1 MTGAWLGLGFVLGVL
16 ADRNNPLESLVLLLS
31 LVASSWLIGRHGWH
45 LVRVAGV
52 LVLGMVLGI
61 VRYHVLLVPST
72 LGTSASGVVL
82 TVATADG
89 NSETSEVVILRD
101 DGQLVGLTVDNP
113 TAVEVGQRVV
123 WQGVYRPGRST
134 VAGIGVV
141 GQYEV
146 EAFEAEQ
153 ERAFWPLLALRRW
166 VRGAVLRVVPEPSGS
181 LTLGILTG
189 DDRGLAASTREVLRR
204 SGLSHLTAV
213 SGWNVAVVTAVVEGL
228 VARLSPWLW
237 LRWVG
242 IGTAVWG
249 YAVLTGLEPPVQR
262 AATMATLYLLARW
275 RGWPRE
281 PISVL
286 GWAVVGLLLVRP
298 ELAYSLAFQLSAIAT
313 FTLSAMRLG
322 ETKERQWR
330 EFLLVPVAVQLAVT
344 PLLLARFGTFSL
356 VAPLA
361 NVLVEP
367 VMPWFLLA
375 GLVALLAAPLG
386 WVGTMWA
393 MPAWILG
400 RWIVLVAEWSLR
412 IPGASGVM
420 VEPPDW
426 GLVWLYV
433 LGGGLWLTWIDRGGR
448 EA

>member
-16 ADRNNPLESLVLLLS
+16 AEQSNPLKSLVFVIS
-31 LVASSWLIGRHGWH
+31 LVMSCWLIGRHGWH
-45 LVRVAGV
+45 LVR
-52 LVLGMVLGI
+52 I
-61 VRYHVLLVPST
+61 VGVLLVGFVLGVVRYQVLPVPPAE
-72 LGTSASGVVL
+72 GTSASGVVL
-82 TVATADG
+82 TVAGDG
-89 NSETSEVVILRD
+89 SETLEVVILRD
-101 DGQLVGLTVDNP
+101 DGQLVGLTVDDP

-213 SGWNVAVVTAVVEGL
+213 SGWNVAVVTAVVEGV
-228 VARLSPWLW
+228 VARLSPWVW

-262 AATMATLYLLARW
+262 AAAMATLYLLARW

-281 PISVL
+281 PISAL
-286 GWAVVGLLLVRP
+286 GWAGVGLLLVRP

-322 ETKERQWR
+322 ETKERQWK

-344 PLLLARFGTFSL
+344 PLLLLRLGTFSL

-361 NVLVEP
+361 NALVEP
-367 VMPWFLLA
+367 IMPWLLVA
-375 GLVALLAAPLG
+375 GLLALLAAVMGSLG
-386 WVGTMWA
+386 TVFA
-393 MPAWILG
+393 IPAWVLG
-400 RWIVLVAEWSLR
+400 RWIVLVAEWLLR
-412 IPGASGVM
+412 IPGVSGVM
-420 VEPPDW
+420 IEPPVW
-426 GLVWLYV
+426 SVVWLYA
-433 LGGGLWLTWIDRGGR
+433 LAAGLWLAWIDRGR
-448 EA
+448 SDT

>member
-1 MTGAWLGLGFVLGVL
+1 MTGAWLVLGFVLGVL
-16 ADRNNPLESLVLLLS
+16 ADQNNPLESLVLLLS
-31 LVASSWLIGRHGWH
+31 LVASSWLLGRHGWH
-45 LVRVAGV
+45 LVRMASV
-52 LVLGMVLGI
+52 LVLGLVLGV

-72 LGTSASGVVL
+72 LGTSTSGVVL
-82 TVATADG
+82 TVADG

-101 DGQLVGLTVDNP
+101 DGQLVGLTVDDP

-123 WQGVYRPGRST
+123 WQGVYHPGRST

-141 GQYEV
+141 GQYEI

-166 VRGAVLRVVPEPSGS
+166 VRDAVLRVVPEPSGS

-189 DDRGLAASTREVLRR
+189 DDRGLAASTRDVLRR
-204 SGLSHLTAV
+204 SGLSHVTAV
-213 SGWNVAVVTAVVEGL
+213 SGWNVAVVTAVVEGV
-228 VARLSPWLW
+228 VARLSPWVW

-262 AATMATLYLLARW
+262 AAAMATLYLLARW

-281 PISVL
+281 PISAL

-322 ETKERQWR
+322 ETKERQWK

-344 PLLLARFGTFSL
+344 PLLLLRLGTFSL

-361 NVLVEP
+361 NALVEP
-367 VMPWFLLA
+367 VMPWLLVA
-375 GLVALLAAPLG
+375 GLLALLAALMGSLG
-386 WVGTMWA
+386 TVLA
-393 MPAWILG
+393 IPAWALG
-400 RWIVLVAEWSLR
+400 RWIVLVAEWLLR
-412 IPGASGVM
+412 IPGVSGVM
-420 VEPPDW
+420 IEPPVW
-426 GLVWLYV
+426 IVVWLYV
-433 LGGGLWLTWIDRGGR
+433 LAAGLWLAWIDRGR
-448 EA
+448 SDT